1 MKASEYLSFTIDRL
15 PKGYIFTYS
24 DFDTEQNSEEAIIKL
39 DIPEHTAPHG
49 TFDLSKT
56 IYTRNADKCHSGT
69 YLHPRYTFGMMTFG
83 DDHHAHLLILCPT
96 DMAIAIQYE

>member
-39 DIPEHTAPHG
+39 DIPEHTAPP
-49 TFDLSKT
+49 
-56 IYTRNADKCHSGT
+56 RN
-69 YLHPRYTFGMMTFG
+69 
-83 DDHHAHLLILCPT
+83 I
-96 DMAIAIQYE
+96 